1 MKKLILFL
9 ATIAILSGCAYRAK
23 YVIHVIPNGGQ
34 FYCDSY
40 EIEGSTIHF
49 KSLVD
54 GSDVTLSG
62 TYIIYERK

>member
-9 ATIAILSGCAYRAK
+9 ATIATLSGCVNTAK
-23 YVIHVIPNGGQ
+23 YVIYVIPNGGQ

-40 EIEGSTIHF
+40 EIEGSTVHF